1 MEMKLTTKHRNDVK
15 VCVVGDCYVGKTS
28 IALRFVRDTFYN
40 NLHPTLGVGYLT
52 RSMQDENGKCHNYQI
67 WDTAGQER

>member
-1 MEMKLTTKHRNDVK
+1 MELQSSETVVK
-15 VCVVGDCYVGKTS
+15 VCMVGDSGVGKSS
-28 IALRFVRDTFYN
+28 IAVRFVRDVFYS

-52 RSMQDENGKCHNYQI
+52 RCLTDEKGTPYKFQI

>member
-1 MEMKLTTKHRNDVK
+1 MKEVVK
-15 VCVVGDCYVGKTS
+15 VCMVGESGVGKSS
-28 IALRFVRDTFYN
+28 IAVRFVKDNFYP

-52 RSMQDENGKCHNYQI
+52 RSITDNKGVYYKFQI